1 MKEYRI
7 TSADF
12 VDPNES
18 LDPDAF
24 MGADDLRQL
33 KKLAGLGGGLL
44 EDYYTAGGHDPAL
57 TTPNDDNGNTASP
70 VGSTMS
76 QDNAEKRRLEKELY
90 IRVGDPEW
98 FRLWF
103 AKPWLTG
110 EKPVGDAPADHK
122 PIKIDVSK
130 SQDTDPVYVGDV
142 NIISKK

>member
-7 TSADF
+7 TSTDF
-12 VDPNES
+12 VAPDDS

-24 MGADDLRQL
+24 MDADALRQL

-57 TTPNDDNGNTASP
+57 TTPNDNNGNTDSP
-70 VGSTMS
+70 VGSNMS
-76 QDNAEKRRLEKELY
+76 KDTAEKRRLEKELY
-90 IRVGDPEW
+90 IKVGDPEW
-98 FRLWF
+98 FKLWF

-122 PIKIDVSK
+122 PRKIDVSK
-130 SQDTDPVYVGDV
+130 PRDTDPVYVGDL
-142 NIISKK
+142 NITTKK